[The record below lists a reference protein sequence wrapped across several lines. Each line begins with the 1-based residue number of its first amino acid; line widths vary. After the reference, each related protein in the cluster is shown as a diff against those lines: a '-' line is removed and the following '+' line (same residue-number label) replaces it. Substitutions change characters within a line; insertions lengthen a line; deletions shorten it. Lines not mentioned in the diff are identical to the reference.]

1 MTGSALR
8 KITEAEYLETEEVS
22 PYKREYVDGFVYA
35 LHGEDTAHAQAGARS
50 RHGLISLNIATV
62 LRPLARKQ
70 RCRVYASDMSVRIPG
85 SSTSKSGGPLYYYP
99 DVVLTCIPVD
109 DNARF
114 LEQPCLIV
122 EVLSDSTR
130 NIDRREKL
138 HDYRT
143 LPSLQ
148 GYLMVDTA
156 ARAARL
162 YIREGAG
169 WREEYVEGE
178 GSLTLPCVDATLTLK
193 DMYEDTEA

>member
-1 MTGSALR
+1 MTSSALR
-8 KITEAEYLETEEVS
+8 KMSEAEYLETEEVS

-50 RHGLISLNIATV
+50 KHGLIALNIATV
-62 LRPLARKQ
+62 LRPLAREH
-70 RCRVYASDMSVRIPG
+70 RCRIYASDMSVRIPG
-85 SSTSKSGGPLYYYP
+85 SSPSKAGGPLYYYP

-109 DNARF
+109 DDARF

-122 EVLSDSTR
+122 EVLSDSTK

-148 GYLMVDTA
+148 GYLLVDTA
-156 ARAARL
+156 ALAVRL
-162 YIREGAG
+162 YIREDAG
-169 WREEYVEGE
+169 WREEYIEGE
-178 GSLTLPCVDATLTLK
+178 GSFGLS
-193 DMYEDTEA
+193 